1 MDRQFFDDFCDRMGF
16 PDEYRSVV
24 FPLIDRIEKEYLS
37 EFEAIDADRCTV
49 DGYYALAD
57 KMGKERDAV
66 MLAVCIKSGILSKKR
81 YEAMGIPDGIYYAS
95 MRDITIW
102 AKRCFIER
110 GHVGV
115 YAHDWLNNFFDPH
128 VFRIGRLE
136 FERKQFPTGYEYSRH
151 GVTVHGGDGVINI
164 HIPEDGP
171 LRHDEVLKSYKAAYK
186 FFGLCG
192 KYPFVT
198 HSWLIWE
205 KNGEFLPE
213 RSNIRD
219 FMGDYDI
226 VYSEEGKDPC
236 NLWRV
241 FGRRESYDPATLPRE
256 NSLQRNFAD
265 YLATHDGLNGVSY
278 GIFIHDGEKIIK
290 D

>member
-1 MDRQFFDDFCDRMGF
+1 MDRLSLDFFCDRIDF
-16 PDEYRSVV
+16 PLEYRSVV
-24 FPLIDRIEKEYLS
+24 LPLIERIENEYMP

-57 KMGKERDAV
+57 KMGEERDAV
-66 MLAVCIKSGILSKKR
+66 MLAVCMMCGIRSKKR
-81 YEAMGIPDGIYYAS
+81 YDTMGISDDIYYAS
-95 MRDITIW
+95 QRDITIW

-136 FERKQFPTGYEYSRH
+136 FEHKQFPVGYTYDRH
-151 GVTVHGGDGVINI
+151 GVTVRGGDGVINI

-171 LRHDEVLKSYKAAYK
+171 LRHDDVLESYKAAYR
-186 FFGLCG
+186 FFGLSG

-219 FMGDYDI
+219 FMGDYDV

-241 FGRRESYDPATLPRE
+241 FGRRESYDPETLPRE
-256 NSLQRNFAD
+256 NSLQRNLAD
-265 YLATHDGLNGVSY
+265 YLAAHDGISGVSY
-278 GIFIHDGEKIIK
+278 GIFIHDGEKIVK